1 VRFLYFYVMNDHP
14 DRVRAVV
21 PEQAAYWRG
30 LELSGYL
37 GGPFSDHSGGLI
49 LFEGDSLG
57 HAQRLVARDP
67 FLQEDLLQK
76 HWVKEWTP
84 DPSDLT

>member
-1 VRFLYFYVMNDHP
+1 VQLRLNTP
-14 DRVRAVV
+14 LTGGA
-21 PEQAAYWRG
+21 

-67 FLQEDLLQK
+67 FL
-76 HWVKEWTP
+76 WRT
-84 DPSDLT
+84 SC